1 MSAVIKL
8 KLTQVGNSVG
18 TTFTKEALA
27 RLKVDK
33 GDTLFLTESPDGY
46 RLTPYD
52 PEFEAQMDAARRIM
66 RKRRNALRELA
77 K

>member
-1 MSAVIKL
+1 MVAKL
-8 KLTQVGNSVG
+8 KVGQVGNSLGV
-18 TTFTKEALA
+18 TLSKEIATAL
-27 RLKVDK
+27 KIEK
-33 GDTLFLTESPDGY
+33 GDTLFVTEAPGGF

-52 PEFEAQMDAARRIM
+52 PDFEIQMDRGRTIM